1 MSEDGG
7 NHEGGVMRGR
17 MKWLVGAV
25 VGCAIMLGFSS
36 PARAA
41 CPICAKA
48 SDESASYPAKA
59 GCTLVRGATN
69 TLLGWTELFRQP
81 VNEVKGGGNV
91 VTGVGKGIGQ
101 TVKRTLAGVGEV
113 LTFWTPKV
121 QDSYIHFSHDCPI
134 CMGKQQQ

>member
-1 MSEDGG
+1 
-7 NHEGGVMRGR
+7 MRGR
-17 MKWLVGAV
+17 ANLCVGVAL
-25 VGCAIMLGFSS
+25 GFAIVLGFSS

-41 CPICAKA
+41 CPVCAKA
-48 SDESASYPAKA
+48 SDESTSYPAKA
-59 GCTLVRGATN
+59 GSTLVRGATN

-91 VTGVGKGIGQ
+91 VIGIGKGVGQ

-121 QDSYIHFSHDCPI
+121 QDSYIHFSKDCPI
-134 CMGKQQQ
+134 CMGKQQP